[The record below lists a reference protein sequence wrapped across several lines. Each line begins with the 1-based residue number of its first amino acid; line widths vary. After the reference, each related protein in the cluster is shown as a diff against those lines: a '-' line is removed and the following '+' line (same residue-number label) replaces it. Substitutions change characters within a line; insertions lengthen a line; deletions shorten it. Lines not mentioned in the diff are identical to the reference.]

1 MNKLALVLYVVL
13 LMLPFEGLSAFGGLS
28 AELADDPH
36 PNLTQHIPECA
47 ADGDLS
53 AVSIIE
59 AIEVKDEDVYTGYGT
74 AFLVEGGWWISAAH
88 VVAPSFAT
96 NDKHIVH
103 LYTDDDER
111 IPATIVHIDLDTDIA
126 ILTADY
132 KPKPLPISTRE
143 LKKED
148 LVHTSGFPHFSGD
161 VRQTYSGGYIGA
173 TDSGG
178 LLTDSFVFSG
188 MSGGPGLICTG
199 DTLEAFGVI
208 SSYTAWYRRIPLT
221 LDGVDY
227 SHKTE
232 RVSGESIIEPNI
244 QQHVDAIDK

>member
-88 VVAPSFAT
+88 VVLSLI
-96 NDKHIVH
+96 HI
-103 LYTDDDER
+103 
-111 IPATIVHIDLDTDIA
+111 
-126 ILTADY
+126 
-132 KPKPLPISTRE
+132 
-143 LKKED
+143 
-148 LVHTSGFPHFSGD
+148 
-161 VRQTYSGGYIGA
+161 
-173 TDSGG
+173 
-178 LLTDSFVFSG
+178 
-188 MSGGPGLICTG
+188 
-199 DTLEAFGVI
+199 
-208 SSYTAWYRRIPLT
+208 
-221 LDGVDY
+221 
-227 SHKTE
+227 
-232 RVSGESIIEPNI
+232 
-244 QQHVDAIDK
+244 